1 MKKISKFTL
10 LSISLFLIGCNR
22 NDSNSEKSLASS
34 ISESSSSASKDISN
48 EKKETLHF
56 SFESVDED
64 SKTLESVSGDSYLI
78 NYVFNKSNQANLF
91 KEASLPLLKEGVKG
105 KSLYMDGFSTK
116 ISLPSF
122 KTPNNKLT
130 LSSWVAPRV
139 FENLSE
145 YDSHSLAK
153 GHSRLTSIFN
163 QGNIELGEGF
173 NFGYG
178 RLGMWGIQFALHSDD
193 KNEDFV
199 VGFYDP
205 INTLSLYEWNFLSVT
220 FDGEKGYIGLN
231 FNGKMAYE
239 AILDDLVNC
248 HIIESNEP
256 LYIGSYVSPM
266 IEYGVNR
273 QMISGLLDEVSLY
286 EDTLSPKEQKALF
299 EKYAKNDAVPSLDYS
314 EIALDSSVYYGDR
327 YRPQYHALPPA
338 VWMNEPHSPF
348 YYKGRYHVFY
358 QHNPSGP
365 YWSQIRWGH
374 IVSDD
379 LIHWNYV
386 KDALVPT
393 KGVCPEGVWTGGAVI
408 GPDGSPWLL
417 LTAGTTTSTWSGQ
430 NIAYAH
436 PKNPDD
442 PDLVEWEIESSDII
456 VQPNN
461 DSQGERDQFRDP
473 FIWYDDGYYYLL
485 VSTSIPNKGGS
496 ANVYKSSDMRN
507 WEYKGYLY
515 ECPFDK
521 YPEQGSHWECV
532 IMLPIS
538 NKDKTKTKYV
548 LFDCPQY
555 TVDGYT
561 VDCYYWIGSFD
572 KENCRF
578 IADDDKPKLFDHG
591 KGIFTGQNGFCY
603 LNEEQSE
610 SGASYESGRSIIFAI
625 AQGKSAG
632 TEQNKTAGWAH
643 NFAMPLEI
651 SLSDDGKEIIRKP
664 VEEISSIYDK
674 TLFASDEQ
682 LTSEDCNERISDLR
696 GDTVK
701 IDATFSLSPKDDSSK
716 ASISI
721 RYNPTTNDLGTERTN
736 ITFDKGGVYV
746 DRLNSSL
753 YDYVDKSDCEEVS
766 LDYSKEHS
774 ITILMDRSLIEIYVD
789 DLISFT
795 TRIYP
800 KYKDSDYFHIF
811 DEGTN
816 LTFSSLKFTSMK
828 SIYEEEMT
836 PPYYENTGNLKDAL
850 Q

>member
-1 MKKISKFTL
+1 MRKYNKLIL
-10 LSISLFLIGCNR
+10 LALPMFLLGCNGNDQQT
-22 NDSNSEKSLASS
+22 NDSSETNSSQSTE
-34 ISESSSSASKDISN
+34 INKD
-48 EKKETLHF
+48 ETLHF
-56 SFESVDED
+56 SFEDIDED
-64 SKTLESVSGDSYLI
+64 SKTTESVSGDTYLI
-78 NYVFNKSNQANLF
+78 NYVFNKSNQQNLF
-91 KEASLPLLKEGVKG
+91 KEANLPLQKEGVSG

-116 ISLPSF
+116 ISLPNYQ
-122 KTPNNKLT
+122 TPSSAIT

-145 YDSHSLAK
+145 YDSSSPAK

-163 QGNIELGEGF
+163 QGDIELAEGF

-178 RLGMWGIQFALHSDD
+178 RLGMWGIQLALHSYD
-193 KNEDFV
+193 KDEDFV

-205 INTLSLYEWNFLSVT
+205 INSLSLYEWNFISAT
-220 FDGEKGYIGLN
+220 FDGDRGYIGLN

-239 AILDDLVNC
+239 AILPDLVNC
-248 HIIESNEP
+248 QIIPSAEP
-256 LYIGSYVSPM
+256 LYIGSYVSPL

-273 QMISGLLDEVSLY
+273 QMVGGLLDEVSIY
-286 EDTLSPKEQKALF
+286 ECSISPKEQKALF
-299 EKYAKNDAVPSLDYS
+299 DKYSTNGNVPTLEYS
-314 EIALDSSVYYGDR
+314 EVALDNSVYYGDR

-338 VWMNEPHSPF
+338 LWMNEPHSPF

-379 LIHWNYV
+379 LIHWNYL

-393 KGVCPEGVWTGGAVI
+393 SGVCPEGVWTGGATL
-408 GPDGSPWLL
+408 GPDGTPWLL
-417 LTAGTTTSTWSGQ
+417 LTAGTTSSTWSGQ
-430 NIAYAH
+430 NVAYAH
-436 PKNPDD
+436 CVDPDD
-442 PDLVEWEIESSDII
+442 PDLTEWTIESTDII

-461 DSQGERDQFRDP
+461 DTQGERDQFRDP

-485 VSTSIPNKGGS
+485 VSTSIPGKGGS
-496 ANVYKSSDMRN
+496 ANVYKSTDMRN

-521 YPEQGSHWECV
+521 YPEQGAHWECV
-532 IMLPIS
+532 VMLPIT
-538 NKDKTKTKYV
+538 NKDRTKTKYV

-578 IADDDKPKLFDHG
+578 IADDDKPQLFDYG

-603 LNEEQSE
+603 LNDEQIA
-610 SGASYESGRSIIFAI
+610 SGASYEEGRTILFAI

-632 TEQNKTAGWAH
+632 TEQNKVSGWAH
-643 NFAMPLEI
+643 NFAMPLEL
-651 SLSDDGKEIIRKP
+651 SLSDDGKKIIRKP
-664 VEEISSIYDK
+664 VEEISSIYDT
-674 TLFASDEQ
+674 TLFESEENLNADE
-682 LTSEDCNERISDLR
+682 LNNKIENVR
-696 GDTVK
+696 GDTLR
-701 IDATFSLSPKDDSSK
+701 IDATFNLDMTSDSSES
-716 ASISI
+716 AFSI

-736 ITFDKGGVYV
+736 IVFAKDGVHV

-753 YDYVDKSDCEEVS
+753 YDYVDKSNCEPVA
-766 LDYSKEHS
+766 LDYSTSHKM
-774 ITILMDRSLIEIYVD
+774 TILMDRSLVEIYID
-789 DLISFT
+789 DVISIT

-811 DEGTN
+811 DNGTN
-816 LTFSSLKFTSMK
+816 IHFSSVKFTSMK
-828 SIYEEEMT
+828 SIYEENMT
-836 PPYYENTGNLKDAL
+836 PPYYENTGNLKDAII
-850 Q
+850 